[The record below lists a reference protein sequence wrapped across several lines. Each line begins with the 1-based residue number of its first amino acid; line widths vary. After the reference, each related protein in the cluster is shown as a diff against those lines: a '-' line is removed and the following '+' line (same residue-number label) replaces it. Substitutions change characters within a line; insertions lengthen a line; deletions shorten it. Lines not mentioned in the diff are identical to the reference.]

1 MIEQNK
7 QVKEFFWILIHP
19 KSILVYLALLNFLYV
34 PIKFGSGCFRYWSDN
49 WFVTFSILVAALSLW
64 AGKWWSYVTAII
76 LSIPLVYNFVF
87 EFLKVFGYLA
97 KNEEESYKLVK
108 PEEWYGF
115 HIQNYPE
122 QTGQIV
128 LAAVIL
134 CYAAVC
140 LGIKAANKSRA
151 LS

>member
-1 MIEQNK
+1 MA
-7 QVKEFFWILIHP
+7 IHP

-34 PIKFGSGCFRYWSDN
+34 PIKFGSGCFRYWGDN
-49 WFVTFSILVAALSLW
+49 WYVAFTVLIAAFGLW
-64 AGKWWSYVTAII
+64 TGKWWSDITAII
-76 LSIPLVYNFVF
+76 LSTPLVYNFVF

-97 KNEEESYKLVK
+97 NNEEETYKLVK
-108 PEEWYGF
+108 PDEWYGF

-134 CYAAVC
+134 CYAATCIAFKIVT
-140 LGIKAANKSRA
+140 KSRV